1 MNRNVLIVM
10 AGGFL
15 VAVFVA
21 VLVQATLKTD
31 RKKQPVQE
39 EARVQIVVAA
49 KALKTGETL
58 TAENMKWQD
67 WPKSGVFEGLL
78 QKDGNKK
85 ITDIASGKVKRPMAL
100 NEPIT
105 KASLISASANYL
117 SATLAPGMRAVA
129 ISGNAGSAAGGFVA
143 PGDHVDIILTYR
155 SSFRM
160 PGGISDVTTQ
170 EIIEKNIDRRASE
183 TILQNV
189 KVLAVDQSV
198 TRNEE
203 KVKAGKVYTM
213 EVDPK
218 GAQMLALAGSVGSL
232 ELVLRGVGDD
242 KVTDER
248 PRAET
253 DARMTVLYEEIM
265 AAIDAERGGG
275 GRRGS
280 QNVRIFSGNSVN
292 EVSVSP

>member
-15 VAVFVA
+15 VAVMVA
-21 VLVQATLKTD
+21 MIVQATLKTD

-49 KALKTGETL
+49 KALKAGEVL

-67 WPKSGVFEGLL
+67 WPKSGTFEGLL
-78 QKDGNKK
+78 LKSENKK
-85 ITDIASGKVKRPMAL
+85 ITDIAKGKVKRAMAI

-105 KASLISASANYL
+105 KASLVPDKVNYL
-117 SATLAPGMRAVA
+117 SATLTPGMRAVA
-129 ISGNAGSAAGGFVA
+129 ITGNASSAAGGFVS
-143 PGDHVDIILTYR
+143 PGDYVDIVLTYR
-155 SSFRM
+155 TRFRVAN
-160 PGGISDVTTQ
+160 SDDASTAAILQ
-170 EIIEKNIDRRASE
+170 KNIHRRASE

-189 KVLAVDQSV
+189 KVLAVDQAV

-213 EVDPK
+213 EVNPK
-218 GAQMLALAGSVGSL
+218 GAQMLALAGSVGTL
-232 ELVLRGVGDD
+232 ELVLRGMGDD
-242 KVTDER
+242 KVTANR

-253 DARMTVLYEEIM
+253 DARMTDLYEEIL
-265 AAIDAERGGG
+265 AEVEAVHGSARGD
-275 GRRGS
+275 
-280 QNVRIFSGNSVN
+280 QTVRIFSGNSVN
-292 EVSVSP
+292 EISVAP